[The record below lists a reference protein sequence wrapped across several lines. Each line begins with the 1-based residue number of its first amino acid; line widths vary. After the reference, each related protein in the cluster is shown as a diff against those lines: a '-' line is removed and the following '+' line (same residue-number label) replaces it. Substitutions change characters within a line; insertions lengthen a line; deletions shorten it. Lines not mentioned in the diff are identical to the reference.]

1 MCLSLENET
10 MDLFKEKFLDHCKA
24 TVRRKIELIA
34 FSMDEISGSMENETK
49 SSAGDKHETAR
60 AKMQSE
66 HEKLSW
72 QMDEFKSQHE
82 LLQKLDTERATETIS
97 SQNLVY
103 TDKGIFFIIIPL
115 GKVEFESKTIYVISP
130 TSPLG
135 KALIGLKL
143 DESVRVNNFDYK
155 VLAIL

>member
-1 MCLSLENET
+1 
-10 MDLFKEKFLDHCKA
+10 MDPFKEKVLEHCKA

-34 FSMDEISGSMENETK
+34 FSMDEINGSMENETK

-72 QMDEFKSQHE
+72 QLDELKGQYE
-82 LLQKLDTERATETIS
+82 QLNKLDKERSTEIIS
-97 SQNLVY
+97 NQNLVY

-115 GKVEFESKTIYVISP
+115 GKVEFESKIMYVISS

-135 KALIGLKL
+135 KALIGLKV
-143 DESVRVNNFDYK
+143 DDRVK
-155 VLAIL
+155 VNDFEYRILAVL

>member
-1 MCLSLENET
+1 
-10 MDLFKEKFLDHCKA
+10 MDLFKEKVLEHCKD

-72 QMDEFKSQHE
+72 QLDELKNQYE
-82 LLQKLDTERATETIS
+82 QLTKIDKERSIQSVS

-115 GKVEFESKTIYVISP
+115 GKVELDGKTIYVISP
-130 TSPLG
+130 GSPLG
-135 KALIGLKL
+135 KSLIGLKL
-143 DESVRVNNFDYK
+143 DEKVKVNEFEYR
-155 VLAIL
+155 ILSIL

>member
-1 MCLSLENET
+1 
-10 MDLFKEKFLDHCKA
+10 MDSFKEKVLEHCKA

-72 QMDEFKSQHE
+72 QLDELKNQYEQLSKIDRDRSTE
-82 LLQKLDTERATETIS
+82 LIS

-115 GKVEFESKTIYVISP
+115 GKIEMDGKTMYVISP

-143 DESVRVNNFDYK
+143 DEKVKVNEFEYW
-155 VLAIL
+155 VLAIV